1 MGLVEKDMVLLLS
14 RVWCLF
20 LSLLRSPF
28 SFLFFSFLFFFF
40 FFFFL
45 FFFFFSFSF
54 FFCII
59 VVCLFSLIV
68 VWFPSVLIVCI
79 ACSNEGNAFESA
91 ETPLDSS
98 VRKRRWMG
106 EWA

>member
-1 MGLVEKDMVLLLS
+1 MGLVEKEMVLLLS
-14 RVWCLF
+14 RVWHLF
-20 LSLLRSPF
+20 LSR
-28 SFLFFSFLFFFF
+28 LFAP
-40 FFFFL
+40 
-45 FFFFFSFSF
+45 FSFSF
-54 FFCII
+54 FFFI

-68 VWFPSVLIVCI
+68 VWFPSVLIVYI
-79 ACSNEGNAFESA
+79 ACSNEGNAFASA